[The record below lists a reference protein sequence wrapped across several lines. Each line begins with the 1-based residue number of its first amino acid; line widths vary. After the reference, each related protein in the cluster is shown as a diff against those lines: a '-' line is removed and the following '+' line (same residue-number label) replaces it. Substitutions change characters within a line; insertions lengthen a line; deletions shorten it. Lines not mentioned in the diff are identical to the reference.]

1 MNAKILDPELYAKA
15 KREVYARYDKPSA
28 FRSGALVKRY
38 KELGGRYGGE
48 PKPKAALSRWFKE
61 EWRDIG
67 GKSYPVFR
75 PTKRVTKDTPLTA
88 SEIDPTQARKQIA
101 LKQKIKGTANLPPF
115 QKKK

>member
-1 MNAKILDPELYAKA
+1 MNAKILDQALYERA
-15 KREVYARYDKPSA
+15 KREIYARYAKPSA

-48 PKPKAALSRWFKE
+48 VKERTALSRWFKE
-61 EWRDIG
+61 KWTDIG

-88 SEIDPTQARKQIA
+88 SEIDPTQARKQVE
-101 LKQKIKGTANLPPF
+101 LKQKIKGRANLPPF